1 MACFSKK
8 FHKIIFFLA
17 LIISFNLYTVTSN
30 ALPAPLSKEQ
40 LLKQSDIIAKVK
52 VVGVAKI
59 GCVNNAIK
67 YQAWLK
73 ILKPIKGDVI
83 VNDTIIL
90 TWHRFDK
97 KLIGSWAI
105 DYYPDEELITYL
117 IWDRDEKSYKNIS
130 WNSGDKIQ
138 SSDKKLPIND
148 GEITLY
154 SESSDS
160 FKH

>member
-8 FHKIIFFLA
+8 FYKIIFFLP
-17 LIISFNLYTVTSN
+17 LIISINLYTVTSN
-30 ALPAPLSKEQ
+30 ALPAPLSNEQ

-52 VVGVAKI
+52 VIGVAKI
-59 GCVNNAIK
+59 GYVNNAIK

-73 ILKPIKGDVI
+73 ILKSIKGDVI
-83 VNDTIIL
+83 INDTIIV

-130 WNSGDKIQ
+130 WNSADKIQ
-138 SSDKKLPIND
+138 LSDKKLPTND

-154 SESSDS
+154 SEPSDS
-160 FKH
+160 LKH

>member
-1 MACFSKK
+1 MAYFLKK
-8 FHKIIFFLA
+8 IHKIIFFLP
-17 LIISFNLYTVTSN
+17 LIISINLYTVTSN

-52 VVGVAKI
+52 VIGVTKI
-59 GCVNNAIK
+59 GDVKNAIK

-73 ILKPIKGDVI
+73 ILKPIKGYVI
-83 VNDTIIL
+83 VNDTIIV
-90 TWHRFDK
+90 TWHKFDK

-130 WNSGDKIQ
+130 WNSVDKIQ
-138 SSDKKLPIND
+138 SSGKKLPKND
-148 GEITLY
+148 GEIILY
-154 SESSDS
+154 SEPSDS
-160 FKH
+160 LKR

>member
-1 MACFSKK
+1 MAYFSKK
-8 FHKIIFFLA
+8 FYKIIFYLP
-17 LIISFNLYTVTSN
+17 LIISLNLCTVTSN

-40 LLKQSDIIAKVK
+40 LLRESTVIARVK
-52 VVGVAKI
+52 VIGVAK
-59 GCVNNAIK
+59 VSYVKNAIK

-73 ILKPIKGDVI
+73 IIKPIKGEVI
-83 VNDTIIL
+83 VNDTIIV

-105 DYYPDEELITYL
+105 DYYPEEELITYL

-130 WNSGDKIQ
+130 WNSADKIQ

-154 SESSDS
+154 SESSNN
-160 FKH
+160 

>member
-1 MACFSKK
+1 MAYFSNK
-8 FHKIIFFLA
+8 FYKIIFFLP
-17 LIISFNLYTVTSN
+17 LITSLNLYTVTSN

-40 LLKQSDIIAKVK
+40 LLRESTVIARVK
-52 VVGVAKI
+52 VIGVAKV
-59 GCVNNAIK
+59 GYVKNAIK

-73 ILKPIKGDVI
+73 IIKPIKGEVI
-83 VNDTIIL
+83 VNDTIIV

-130 WNSGDKIQ
+130 WNSVDKIQ
-138 SSDKKLPIND
+138 SSDKKLPTND
-148 GEITLY
+148 GEITLC
-154 SESSDS
+154 SEPFDNS
-160 FKH
+160 KH